1 MILYID
7 VNQYDVDIS
16 DKLKV
21 QLSICQK
28 FHYFFE
34 KYVWINAI
42 SKKCAA
48 VF

>member
-21 QLSICQK
+21 QLSICQE
-28 FHYFFE
+28 FH
-34 KYVWINAI
+34 
-42 SKKCAA
+42 
-48 VF
+48 